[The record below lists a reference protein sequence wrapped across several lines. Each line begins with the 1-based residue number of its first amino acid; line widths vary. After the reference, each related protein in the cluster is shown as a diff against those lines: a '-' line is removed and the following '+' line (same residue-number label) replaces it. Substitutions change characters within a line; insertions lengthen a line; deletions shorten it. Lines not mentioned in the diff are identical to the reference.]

1 MAWWGTK
8 WKPSVHLQPR
18 AQVFPWLWIARE
30 LLGYGIAGAGG
41 SYGGGLGFA
50 VGLGRGLTA
59 PFSGVS
65 VSYAIMVAVRWT
77 RQVRGREDTVAWR
90 RERPDARL
98 EPDLGG
104 VGSRLG
110 CGLFPGPEAADLGFI

>member
-1 MAWWGTK
+1 MVVDCSGT
-8 WKPSVHLQPR
+8 
-18 AQVFPWLWIARE
+18 AGLWDCWSWRE
-30 LLGYGIAGAGG
+30 LR
-41 SYGGGLGFA
+41 GGLGFA

-90 RERPDARL
+90 RERPDAWL